1 MEHPNLKLEVE
12 MKYEPKFESYVPHV
26 AGLAEGT
33 HYAGKMSFDECVDAI
48 LLLTDFLS
56 SENLLE
62 AEDNP
67 EDMGKVSVG
76 TEQLLLEALYLVH
89 DRWHAPEREE
99 EEDLSAEKPSSDDT
113 GGSEEA

>member
-1 MEHPNLKLEVE
+1 MENPNIKLEVE
-12 MKYEPKFESYVPHV
+12 MRYEPKFESYVPHI
-26 AGLAEGT
+26 AGLAEGS
-33 HYAGKMSFDECVDAI
+33 HLEGKMSFDECVDAI

-62 AEDNP
+62 PEDNP

-99 EEDLSAEKPSSDDT
+99 EDVSAEEPSSDDT
-113 GGSEEA
+113 EGNEET

>member
-1 MEHPNLKLEVE
+1 MEHPNIKLEVE
-12 MKYEPKFESYVPHV
+12 MKYEPKLESYVPHV
-26 AGLAEGT
+26 AGLAEGSR
-33 HYAGKMSFDECVDAI
+33 YEGKMSFDECVDAI

-62 AEDNP
+62 AQDNP

-99 EEDLSAEKPSSDDT
+99 EDLPTEEASSDDT
-113 GGSEEA
+113 EGREAT